1 MISHNVPALL
11 SFCRSPSVHPPP
23 NNEHFRVTYERTN
36 RGSTVIA
43 DNNGGGRGRQ
53 TKNVTR
59 QRKWE
64 IDLSGG
70 LGMEFRMTTRV
81 RTEEGEGR
89 KCDGRRGFRRVTHA
103 LDGIDDSR
111 KMQRG

>member
-11 SFCRSPSVHPPP
+11 FFCRSPSVRPPS

-43 DNNGGGRGRQ
+43 DNNGGGGGRQ

-70 LGMEFRMTTRV
+70 LGMEFRMMTRV
-81 RTEEGEGR
+81 RRGKEGSVTGDADFAESLTHSTAMMIR
-89 KCDGRRGFRRVTHA
+89 AKCSVVET
-103 LDGIDDSR
+103 
-111 KMQRG
+111 